1 MVVRYPPPRRSRMG
15 LQLAVFGAVPGLAA
29 VLAALLWSRS
39 AEPTAPQP
47 ATPAAQPVPTAPQ
60 PAPPQQKYSFYSDLQ
75 QEQVPVANRGETL
88 EYWFQV
94 GSFAHLEDARERR
107 IRLILLGLD
116 ARLEQVRLGNATRHR
131 VLVGPF
137 AGRIG
142 LSEARRL
149 IEAEG
154 FALMLRKTPPAD
166 AEVADAGNP

>member
-1 MVVRYPPPRRSRMG
+1 MVVRYPPPRRPRLG
-15 LQLAVFGAVPGLAA
+15 LQLAVFAAVPGLA
-29 VLAALLWSRS
+29 VLLLAMIWSRPD
-39 AEPTAPQP
+39 APPAAKPAAKPRPTA
-47 ATPAAQPVPTAPQ
+47 AR

-75 QEQVPVANRGETL
+75 QEQVPTAGPGETL

-94 GSFAHLEDARERR
+94 GSFENQDDARERR
-107 IRLILLGLD
+107 IRLILLGLN
-116 ARLEQVRLGNATRHR
+116 AQLERVQLGGTTRHR

-166 AEVADAGNP
+166 AAPP